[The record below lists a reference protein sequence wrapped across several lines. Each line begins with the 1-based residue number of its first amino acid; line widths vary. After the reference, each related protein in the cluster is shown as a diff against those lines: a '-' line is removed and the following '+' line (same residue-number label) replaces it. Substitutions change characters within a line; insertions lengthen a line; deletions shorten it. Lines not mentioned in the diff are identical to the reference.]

1 MFCRYVALPLLWCL
15 AGISGLWAEP
25 NDAARVRALIEQ
37 LGSDTFTD
45 RQQAFEALDALGE
58 SALDALRQATNHEDT
73 EIRKRARDLVS
84 RIEKRTE
91 NARLL
96 RPTLVQLAYKDTPL
110 REAMADFQ
118 RQSGVRLTL
127 HDPDNQLKDRKL
139 TLNTNKT
146 TFWNAL
152 AQFCEAAELHEGD
165 ANRAGMPAGA
175 VARNLPARIA
185 PVPGVAVPVGNTA
198 VAVQPGEIVLLPGKS
213 PKVPTDDTTSA
224 RIRPADRKRFALPA
238 SDSTFGLVL
247 EIALEPRFR
256 CQGIQSIRIDSA
268 IDDKEQQLTQVPDA
282 PANGPVAG
290 RVVVLPAGGMA
301 LPAVAR
307 IGGKFFFPPSANG
320 VQHFAA
326 VQFHKA
332 EKESKSLKQLSGTVT
347 AEILDTP
354 TRVLEIKDVVNATGK
369 SVKADGG
376 SLEILSV
383 EKKDEAIKIRL
394 AFTQPTSYL
403 PETNPVAVPQ
413 PVKRVPA
420 AKQLAPAAKPGAVPA
435 AQPVPAAGK
444 PAAANPVADKKPAV
458 PVPAPALQIQQV
470 QVNGGVIII
479 NGGVVINQQAGLN
492 RAPWGLSLQDS
503 KGNVLPAEF
512 QIDPQQGVRRVGVV
526 NRGREYVVTYRPTKE
541 PTDPIQLVFTG
552 RKAAVINIPFKLT
565 DVELK

>member
-198 VAVQPGEIVLLPGKS
+198 VPCS
-213 PKVPTDDTTSA
+213 P
-224 RIRPADRKRFALPA
+224 
-238 SDSTFGLVL
+238 
-247 EIALEPRFR
+247 
-256 CQGIQSIRIDSA
+256 
-268 IDDKEQQLTQVPDA
+268 
-282 PANGPVAG
+282 
-290 RVVVLPAGGMA
+290 
-301 LPAVAR
+301 
-307 IGGKFFFPPSANG
+307 
-320 VQHFAA
+320 
-326 VQFHKA
+326 
-332 EKESKSLKQLSGTVT
+332 
-347 AEILDTP
+347 
-354 TRVLEIKDVVNATGK
+354 
-369 SVKADGG
+369 
-376 SLEILSV
+376 
-383 EKKDEAIKIRL
+383 
-394 AFTQPTSYL
+394 
-403 PETNPVAVPQ
+403 
-413 PVKRVPA
+413 
-420 AKQLAPAAKPGAVPA
+420 AK
-435 AQPVPAAGK
+435 
-444 PAAANPVADKKPAV
+444 
-458 PVPAPALQIQQV
+458 
-470 QVNGGVIII
+470 
-479 NGGVVINQQAGLN
+479 
-492 RAPWGLSLQDS
+492 
-503 KGNVLPAEF
+503 
-512 QIDPQQGVRRVGVV
+512 
-526 NRGREYVVTYRPTKE
+526 
-541 PTDPIQLVFTG
+541 
-552 RKAAVINIPFKLT
+552 
-565 DVELK
+565 